1 MKFPPGK
8 TNPSKRLRPARVLAA
23 MLAVAISGPAVQA
36 QDKSQDRSIV
46 LELFSSQGC
55 SSCPPADKLLGE
67 IARQPHVIAWT
78 LPVDYWDYIG
88 WKDTFGKPAHTD
100 RQKAYAKVRGDGQVY
115 TPQIIVNGVAHVV
128 GSDIGAIRAAGERYY
143 GKQGAL
149 SVPLKVTEKNGAL
162 EVEVGAAPDGTPKQA
177 NLMIV
182 RVTRNATVTVGRGEN
197 SGRTLEYTN
206 VGRSA
211 ARVGEWK
218 GEAQR
223 FTIAP
228 EVAANPEANGWIV
241 LLQAGDAKAPGP
253 ILGAVKAPNI

>member
-1 MKFPPGK
+1 MKPA
-8 TNPSKRLRPARVLAA
+8 TSKKRKARLRPVRLLLAGVCMA
-23 MLAVAISGPAVQA
+23 MSTFAAQA
-36 QDKSQDRSIV
+36 QQKVQDKLVV
-46 LELFSSQGC
+46 LELFTSQGC

-67 IARQPHVIAWT
+67 IARQPNVIAWT

-100 RQKAYAKVRGDGQVY
+100 KQKAYSKVRGDGQVY

-128 GSDIGAIRAAGERYY
+128 GSDIGAIRAAGERYF

-149 SVPLKVTEKNGAL
+149 SVLLKVTETNGTL
-162 EVEVGAAPDGTPKQA
+162 EVEAGAAPDGTPKKA
-177 NLMIV
+177 NLIIV
-182 RVTRNATVTVGRGEN
+182 RVTRSATVAIGRGEN

-206 VGRSA
+206 VGRAA

-228 EVAANPEANGWIV
+228 DVAANPDANGWIV
-241 LLQAGDAKAPGP
+241 FLQAGDAKAPGA
-253 ILGAVKAPNI
+253 ILGAAKSPGI